1 VHDVD
6 ARQVGHV
13 ELARTPG
20 RALLLRR
27 RRGLGAAAVVGLGR
41 DFGARRRRPDLC
53 HRSREQVALPRRLL
67 LAANA
72 LSKQPLGQALQRRD
86 VLLELGD
93 LAGLIADLGVAL
105 GELLAQLF
113 VVELEVHHR
122 HMADNADSCDV
133 FQEN

>member
-1 VHDVD
+1 
-6 ARQVGHV
+6 
-13 ELARTPG
+13 
-20 RALLLRR
+20 
-27 RRGLGAAAVVGLGR
+27 
-41 DFGARRRRPDLC
+41 
-53 HRSREQVALPRRLL
+53 LPRRLL

-122 HMADNADSCDV
+122 HMADNADSFDV